1 MATNATA
8 DDDIDTE
15 TLQSQIDLS
24 MSLVH
29 NLVLSWVKPSENITA
44 MSNKAQKELVEYMR
58 RPPRYAHIF
67 LLLGVY
73 YLVCSTQPWGW
84 CAYPETS
91 TTLRDTARLKS
102 QLTGVKKRLR
112 DEDGDAQTQPQSS
125 DDDEESRAAMIA
137 EEN

>member
-84 CAYPETS
+84 CAYPRNFNDTS
-91 TTLRDTARLKS
+91 RYCSIKIPIDRREKA
-102 QLTGVKKRLR
+102 LT
-112 DEDGDAQTQPQSS
+112 
-125 DDDEESRAAMIA
+125 
-137 EEN
+137 